1 MNLKI
6 IINILIN
13 DCRFKP
19 FPRISS
25 KHQNDKK
32 LRKET
37 GTKLL
42 RRLQDG
48 ARITAEYVKYLK
60 TELGLETFYQ
70 LPLQLILLL
79 LARTLTKTTG
89 GLEVVF
95 GHPEF
100 LMMSADSVLLI
111 STLWS
116 FKTCVTLHMKQIN
129 SDKVYLRVT
138 SKIFVFFWGLFATT
152 KRVMAIIGMFIPSM
166 GLFSLL
172 HHWQAEQIPFKMRLR
187 KAQECPH

>member
-1 MNLKI
+1 ME
-6 IINILIN
+6 
-13 DCRFKP
+13 
-19 FPRISS
+19 S
-25 KHQNDKK
+25 
-32 LRKET
+32 
-37 GTKLL
+37 GGKLL

-48 ARITAEYVKYLK
+48 AQITGQYVKYLK

-70 LPLQLILLL
+70 LPLQIILLL

-95 GHPEF
+95 LAHSEF

-116 FKTCVTLHMKQIN
+116 FKTCVILHVKQIKY
-129 SDKVYLRVT
+129 DKAYLPVT